1 MSSSHAHAA
10 LAALAKVSIPPLLLA
25 LLAGVSYAGPQR
37 DQDAPQ
43 PAREPAALALTDAQ
57 QRAAGVRVDHPV
69 AMTNVPQVEAYGV
82 VLDPAALVAD
92 MGRME
97 STQSAWHAAQADVVR
112 LAGLYRDN
120 LNASLKSLQLAQ
132 AQESETGAQAR
143 AAATTFALQWGPVA
157 ALGADQRRAL
167 IDALSASRQL
177 LVRAGLP
184 GHHLADSV
192 GPRALLEIDGVNVT
206 ARVLG
211 SLQRT
216 DPQLQGAAWL
226 LAVERA
232 PAGLGPGAHVR
243 VLLERAP
250 VEGVLVPAAALLYDE
265 SGAYVYRNAG
275 PSSGGKQQYQAVA
288 VRLLSAMGDGWL
300 VSGLDTSDAIVVHG
314 AGVLWSLQGIS
325 TFSAAEAEHD

>member
-1 MSSSHAHAA
+1 MT
-10 LAALAKVSIPPLLLA
+10 VWIPPVLLA
-25 LLAGVSYAGPQR
+25 LLAGVSQS
-37 DQDAPQ
+37 APQ
-43 PAREPAALALTDAQ
+43 PAREPAPLALTDAQ

-69 AMTNVPQVEAYGV
+69 AMASVPQMEAYGV
-82 VLDPAALVAD
+82 VLDPAGLVTD

-97 STQSAWHAAQADVVR
+97 STQAAWHAVQADVVR

-157 ALGADQRRAL
+157 ALGADKRHAL

-192 GPRALLEIDGVNVT
+192 GPRALLEIDGVNVA

-226 LAVERA
+226 LAVDRA
-232 PAGLGPGAHVR
+232 PQGLGPGTHVR

-250 VEGVLVPAAALLYDE
+250 VKGLLVPALALLYDE
-265 SGAYVYRNAG
+265 KGAYVYRHVGRNQ
-275 PSSGGKQQYQAVA
+275 GGKHQYEAVA
-288 VRLLSAMGDGWL
+288 VQLLSAIGDGWL
-300 VSGLDTSDAIVVHG
+300 VSGLNASDAIVVEG
-314 AGVLWSLQGIS
+314 AGVLWSLQGIG
-325 TFSAAEAEHD
+325 TFSAAEEEHD

>member
-1 MSSSHAHAA
+1 MSRR
-10 LAALAKVSIPPLLLA
+10 LKVPTPLVLLV
-25 LLAGVSYAGPQR
+25 LLAGVTHAGGDR
-37 DQDAPQ
+37 DEHAPQ
-43 PAREPAALALTDAQ
+43 PGRGPAALALTDAQ

-69 AMTNVPQVEAYGV
+69 AMANVPQVEAYGL
-82 VLDPAALVAD
+82 VLDPAALVTD

-97 STQSAWHAAQADVVR
+97 STQAAWHAAQADVVR
-112 LAGLYRDN
+112 VAGLYRDN

-143 AAATTFALQWGPVA
+143 AAAAAFALQWGPVA
-157 ALGADQRRAL
+157 ALGAQKRHAL
-167 IDALSASRQL
+167 IDALSANRQL

-184 GHHLADSV
+184 GQHLADSV
-192 GPRALLEIDGVNVT
+192 GPRALLDIDGVSVA

-211 SLQRT
+211 SLPRT

-226 LAVERA
+226 LAVDSA

-250 VEGVLVPAAALLYDE
+250 VKGLLVPAVALLYGE
-265 SGAYVYRNAG
+265 SGAYVYRHVGRN
-275 PSSGGKQQYQAVA
+275 PGGKQQYEAAAVQ
-288 VRLLSAMGDGWL
+288 LLAAMGDGWL
-300 VSGLDTSDAIVVHG
+300 VSGLNAADAIVVQG

-325 TFSAAEAEHD
+325 TFSAAEEEHD

>member
-1 MSSSHAHAA
+1 M
-10 LAALAKVSIPPLLLA
+10 KNPTRLLLA
-25 LLAGVSYAGPQR
+25 LLAAVTYAGPER
-37 DQDAPQ
+37 DGAAAPPPGVP
-43 PAREPAALALTDAQ
+43 PALPLTDTQ
-57 QRAAGVRVDHPV
+57 QRAVGIRVDHPV
-69 AMTNVPQVEAYGV
+69 ATVNAPQLEAYGLV
-82 VLDPAALVAD
+82 VDPVALVTD
-92 MGRME
+92 LGRME
-97 STQSAWHAAQADVVR
+97 STQAAWHAAQAELAR

-132 AQESETGAQAR
+132 AQASETGAQAR
-143 AAATTFALQWGPVA
+143 AAAATVALQWGPVA
-157 ALGADQRRAL
+157 ALGAEARHAL
-167 IDALSASRQL
+167 IDALSANRQV

-184 GHHLADSV
+184 GHPLADSV
-192 GPRALLEIDGVNVT
+192 GPRALLEIDGVSVA

-226 LAVERA
+226 LAVER
-232 PAGLGPGAHVR
+232 PPEGLGPGAHVR

-250 VEGVLVPAAALLYDE
+250 VKGVLVPAAALLYDE
-265 SGAYVYRNAG
+265 SGAYVDRNAG
-275 PSSGGKQQYQAVA
+275 PSSGGKQQYQAV
-288 VRLLSAMGDGWL
+288 VVQLLSAMGDGWL